1 MFWAIQ
7 RTIIFHEK
15 HILDICSV
23 LGLGLSNIMILKDI
37 PIYVLGKAKKGGKAK
52 KVSFA
57 FTRMYPPVN
66 FVSVNFDFQKLGL
79 WSDPL
84 LGQKPNLAVIYGS
97 SYPERVI

>member
-15 HILDICSV
+15 HILDIFSE

-52 KVSFA
+52 KS
-57 FTRMYPPVN
+57 
-66 FVSVNFDFQKLGL
+66 
-79 WSDPL
+79 
-84 LGQKPNLAVIYGS
+84 
-97 SYPERVI
+97 